1 MNKVLIIQTAFIGD
15 VILATPLIE
24 TIKVNYPNCQIDFL
38 IKKGNEE
45 LVNNHPLISNVFL
58 FDKTQKSHSL
68 LDNIRKIRREKYDF
82 VFNLQRFVSSGL
94 IAVFS
99 AGKKIIGFKKN
110 PMSFLFD
117 KRFEHQISNG
127 QHEVD
132 RNLSVIQAQCKLLIR
147 RPKLYPNKAD
157 FEKVDELAETPFIC
171 IAPASVWK
179 TKQAPIEKWIEII
192 RHAASEYRIYLVG
205 ASSDYALCEE
215 IIQKSQCIELD
226 NLCGKLKLME
236 TAALFSKAQHVFV
249 NDSGPLHIASAMN
262 TPVTALFC
270 STSPKFGFGPLSD
283 KNEVIEVMN
292 LACRPCGL
300 HGKITCP
307 KGHFDCGNKLDVSKI
322 SL

>member
-38 IKKGNEE
+38 IKKGNED
-45 LVNNHPLISNVFL
+45 LVSNHPLISNVFL
-58 FDKTQKSHSL
+58 FDKTQKLNSL
-68 LDNIRKIRREKYDF
+68 FDNIRKIRIEKYDF
-82 VFNLQRFVSSGL
+82 VFNLQRFLSSGL

-132 RNLSVIQAQCKLLIR
+132 RNLSLIQVQCKLLTR

-157 FEKVDELAETPFIC
+157 FAKVNVLAETPFIC

-192 RHAASEYRIYLVG
+192 RHAATQYRIYLVG
-205 ASSDYALCEE
+205 ASFDYDLCEE

-283 KNEVIEVMN
+283 KNDVIEVMN

-300 HGKITCP
+300 HGKNTCP
-307 KGHFDCGNKLDVSKI
+307 KGHFDCGNNLDISKI

>member
-38 IKKGNEE
+38 IKKGNED
-45 LVNNHPLISNVFL
+45 LVSNHPLISNVFL
-58 FDKTQKSHSL
+58 FDKTQKLNSL
-68 LDNIRKIRREKYDF
+68 FDNIRKIRIEKYDF
-82 VFNLQRFVSSGL
+82 VFNLQRFLSSGL

-132 RNLSVIQAQCKLLIR
+132 RNLSLIQVQCKLLTR

-157 FEKVDELAETPFIC
+157 FAKVNVLAETPFIC

-192 RHAASEYRIYLVG
+192 RHAATQYRIYLVG
-205 ASSDYALCEE
+205 ASFDYDLCEE

-283 KNEVIEVMN
+283 KNDVIEVMN

-300 HGKITCP
+300 HGKNTCP
-307 KGHFDCGNKLDVSKI
+307 KGHFDCGNKLDISKI